1 MTMSTLSTGSSTS
14 STFPLMMVTTA
25 GHTALVPPPRG
36 APARGAGGGPPPRG
50 TGPGVP
56 PQGLPLVSQGRGLG
70 AGLGAAVIGLCE
82 LKPHPSHL
90 VLKLVPHEGSFG
102 GGSRDCVWIRD

>member
-1 MTMSTLSTGSSTS
+1 M
-14 STFPLMMVTTA
+14 
-25 GHTALVPPPRG
+25 
-36 APARGAGGGPPPRG
+36 
-50 TGPGVP
+50 
-56 PQGLPLVSQGRGLG
+56 VSQGRGLG